1 MTSRQ
6 VFPPLSLRATGLVCG
21 RGGMALT
28 RELTVSVAS
37 GHCLLLRGPNGAGK
51 TTLLLTLAGVIPPL
65 AGGFAL
71 EGADT
76 ELQNLHY
83 CGHRNAIKPRLS
95 VLENLDFW
103 RAVNG
108 GTGEPV
114 EAALDEVGLAALAN
128 LDAGYLSAGQT
139 RRLALARLLVSHR
152 PLWLLDEPTAALDIE
167 GHDLVTRLLDRHLD
181 MGGFAIA
188 ATHDPITL
196 PDPARMET
204 LVLGARTAGAPS

>member
-1 MTSRQ
+1 MTPRQ
-6 VFPPLSLRATGLVCG
+6 VFPPLSLVATGLVCG

-28 RELTVSVAS
+28 RELTVSITS

-51 TTLLLTLAGVIPPL
+51 TTLLLTLAGIIAPL
-65 AGGFAL
+65 SGSFAL
-71 EGADT
+71 DGADT
-76 ELQNLHY
+76 EAQNLHY
-83 CGHRNAIKPRLS
+83 CGHRNAIKPHLS

-108 GTGEPV
+108 GTGTGV
-114 EAALDEVGLAALAN
+114 TQALDEVGLSALAS

-139 RRLALARLLVSHR
+139 RRLALARLLVSNR
-152 PLWLLDEPTAALDIE
+152 PLWLLDEPTAALDVE

-204 LVLGARTAGAPS
+204 LVLGARI

>member
-1 MTSRQ
+1 MTPRQ
-6 VFPPLSLRATGLVCG
+6 VFPPLTLRAEGLVCG

-28 RELTVSVAS
+28 QELTFSVAP
-37 GHCLLLRGPNGAGK
+37 GRCLLLRGPNGAGK
-51 TTLLLTLAGVIPPL
+51 TTLLLTLAGIIPSL
-65 AGGFAL
+65 AGSFAL
-71 EGADT
+71 EGAED
-76 ELQNLHY
+76 EVPSLHY

-108 GTGEPV
+108 ASGQPAS
-114 EAALDEVGLAALAN
+114 AALAEVGLGALAT
-128 LDAGYLSAGQT
+128 LDAAYLSAGQM

-152 PLWLLDEPTAALDIE
+152 PLWLLDEPTAALDVE
-167 GHDLVTRLLDRHLD
+167 GHELVTRLLDRHLD
-181 MGGFAIA
+181 GGGCAIA

-204 LVLGARTAGAPS
+204 LVLGARA

>member
-6 VFPPLSLRATGLVCG
+6 VFPSLTLRAEGLVCG

-28 RELTVSVAS
+28 RDLTVSVTR
-37 GHCLLLRGPNGAGK
+37 GHCLLLRGPNGSGK
-51 TTLLLTLAGVIPPL
+51 TTLLLTLAGIVVPL
-65 AGGFAL
+65 EGRFAL
-71 EGADT
+71 EGADMD
-76 ELQNLHY
+76 ERWLHY

-95 VLENLDFW
+95 VLENLSFW

-108 GTGEPV
+108 ATGV
-114 EAALDEVGLAALAN
+114 SAEAALDEVGLGSLAD
-128 LDAGYLSAGQT
+128 LDAGYLSAGQS

-152 PLWLLDEPTAALDIE
+152 ALWLLDEPTAALDVE

-181 MGGFAIA
+181 MGGLAIA

-204 LVLGARTAGAPS
+204 LVLGTRA

>member
-1 MTSRQ
+1 MTDRQ
-6 VFPPLSLRATGLVCG
+6 VYPPLTLRATGLSCG
-21 RGGMALT
+21 RGGMVLAADLDFSAT
-28 RELTVSVAS
+28 N
-37 GHCLLLRGPNGAGK
+37 GQCLLLRGPNGTGK
-51 TTLLLTLAGVIPPL
+51 TTLLLTLAGIVAPL
-65 AGGFAL
+65 AGSFAI
-71 EGADT
+71 EGAD
-76 ELQNLHY
+76 EDIRQLHY
-83 CGHRNAIKPRLS
+83 CGHRNAIKPHLS

-108 GTGEPV
+108 GTGTEV
-114 EAALDEVGLAALAN
+114 TEALEEVGLSALAS

-152 PLWLLDEPTAALDIE
+152 PLWLLDEPTAALDVE

-204 LVLGARTAGAPS
+204 LVLGARI